1 MKNQFNKISRL
12 KIAMAVTLWP
22 VAMLTVG
29 SLQRDFFCRK
39 GGYYVGQQRKDFKV
53 SFRSLGRI
61 SGRLHLLAQVLVT
74 TQAVKAIDSQKGVL
88 KKKKFFTLT
97 QNDMSICFSKKSTR

>member
-29 SLQRDFFCRK
+29 SLQRDFFAER
-39 GGYYVGQQRKDFKV
+39 
-53 SFRSLGRI
+53 
-61 SGRLHLLAQVLVT
+61 
-74 TQAVKAIDSQKGVL
+74 GVL
-88 KKKKFFTLT
+88 CRTAKKGF
-97 QNDMSICFSKKSTR
+97 